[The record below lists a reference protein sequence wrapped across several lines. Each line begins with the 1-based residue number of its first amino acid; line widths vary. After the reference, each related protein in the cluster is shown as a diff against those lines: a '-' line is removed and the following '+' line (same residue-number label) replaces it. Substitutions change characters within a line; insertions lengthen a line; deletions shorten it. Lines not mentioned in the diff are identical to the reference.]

1 MNNETYLRNT
11 PTDTLLDDN
20 AVDTL
25 HGEDELDWFIA
36 KLGMD
41 LLPEVIVDELIVDPT
56 AT

>member
-20 AVDTL
+20 AVDSL
-25 HGEDELDWFIA
+25 YGEADLDWFIA

-41 LLPEVIVDELIVDPT
+41 LLPDRIVDELVVDPT

>member
-20 AVDTL
+20 AVDSL
-25 HGEDELDWFIA
+25 YGEADHDWFIA

-41 LLPEVIVDELIVDPT
+41 LLPDRIVDELVVDPMDS
-56 AT
+56 

>member
-20 AVDTL
+20 AVDSL
-25 HGEDELDWFIA
+25 YGEDDLDWFIA

-41 LLPEVIVDELIVDPT
+41 LLPDRIVDELVVDPT
-56 AT
+56 DS